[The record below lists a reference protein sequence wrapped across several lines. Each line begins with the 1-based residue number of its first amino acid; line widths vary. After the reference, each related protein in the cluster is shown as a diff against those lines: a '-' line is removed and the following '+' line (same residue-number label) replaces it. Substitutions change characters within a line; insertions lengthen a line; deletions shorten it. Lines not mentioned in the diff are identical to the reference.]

1 MAVFTNY
8 LKPTSFVIFLLYITD
23 PVKREKEY
31 AVITGGNRG
40 IGWFTVKGL
49 VESGMKVIVGK
60 CITVIT

>member
-1 MAVFTNY
+1 M
-8 LKPTSFVIFLLYITD
+8 IFLFYITD

-60 CITVIT
+60 CIIVFT